1 MSISRTIS
9 VLAAAAALA
18 TSFALPAGAARV
30 RGADPQVPNLDVT
43 PTCRAIDKS
52 DMQLDE
58 KRCRQSENDA
68 RDQLKRDWASYSA
81 ADRSQCITTATMGG
95 TASYVELITCLEMLR
110 DVAGLPAVKG
120 SAAKGANDTLRT
132 KPTGLGP
139 QH

>member
-1 MSISRTIS
+1 MTISRTIS
-9 VLAAAAALA
+9 IVAAAAALA
-18 TSFALPAGAARV
+18 TCFALPANAAKARA
-30 RGADPQVPNLDVT
+30 ADPRVPALDVT
-43 PTCRAIDKS
+43 PTCRPLGNN

-58 KRCRQSENDA
+58 KRCRQTENDA
-68 RDQLKRDWASYSA
+68 RDELKRQWSKFSA

-110 DVAGLPAVKG
+110 DVAGLPAK
-120 SAAKGANDTLRT
+120 DTLRT